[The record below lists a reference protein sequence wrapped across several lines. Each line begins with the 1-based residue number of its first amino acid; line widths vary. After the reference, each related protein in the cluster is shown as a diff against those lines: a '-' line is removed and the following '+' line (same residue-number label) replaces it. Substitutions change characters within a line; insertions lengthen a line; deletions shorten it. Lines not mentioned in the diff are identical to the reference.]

1 MNSDMTNKQHEHETD
16 GSEKRL
22 LPHISPPGMRPIV
35 QRQFGDNAEKYVS
48 SEEHSHGEDLQL
60 AVKWLR
66 PTSEDSAL
74 DVATGGGHMAKAIAR
89 HVKSLI
95 VSDGTPDM
103 LEAARHHLQDAGV
116 QNAHYLVA
124 NAEALPLLDESFDI
138 VTCRIAAHHF
148 LRPDRFVAEVAR
160 VLRPNGRFLLVDNV
174 VPDDE
179 ILADF
184 MNLVE
189 TVRDPSHVQCLSIER
204 WKSLFAANELKLAA
218 DRLAKKIHPFSSWL
232 ERMAPSNAH
241 RFATTAMLLEAPEE
255 VKTHFEIIVQNGGI
269 QTFATDQWVALSVK
283 E

>member
-1 MNSDMTNKQHEHETD
+1 
-16 GSEKRL
+16 
-22 LPHISPPGMRPIV
+22 LP
-35 QRQFGDNAEKYVS
+35 
-48 SEEHSHGEDLQL
+48 L
-60 AVKWLR
+60 AVNWLR

-74 DVATGGGHMAKAIAR
+74 DVATGGGHMAKAIAL

-103 LEAARHHLQDAGV
+103 LEAARHHLQGAGV

-124 NAEALPLLDESFDI
+124 NAESLPLLDESFDI

-148 LRPDRFVAEVAR
+148 PRPDRFVAEVSR
-160 VLRPNGRFLLVDNV
+160 VLRPKGRFLLIDNV
-174 VPDDE
+174 VPDDKR
-179 ILADF
+179 LADF

-189 TVRDPSHVQCLSIER
+189 TVRDPSHVQCLPIGR
-204 WKSLFAANELKLAA
+204 WKSLFEAHGLKLVA
-218 DRLAKKIHPFSSWL
+218 DRLGKKIHPFSSWL

-255 VKTHFEIIVQNGGI
+255 VKAHFEIMIDNGAV